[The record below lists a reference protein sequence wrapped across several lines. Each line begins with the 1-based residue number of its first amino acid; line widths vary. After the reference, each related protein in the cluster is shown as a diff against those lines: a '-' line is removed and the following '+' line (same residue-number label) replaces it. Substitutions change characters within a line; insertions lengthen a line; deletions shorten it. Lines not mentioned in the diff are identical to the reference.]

1 MIILFGILVGFSFLV
16 SVPMGT
22 TKKLIWDVVGL
33 LFHTLSSISVGIA
46 AAMVYGR
53 I

>member
-1 MIILFGILVGFSFLV
+1 MIIVFGILVGFSFWV
-16 SVPMGT
+16 SVPTGEH
-22 TKKLIWDVVGL
+22 KEIDWALVGF